1 MMSELSIGGLDPA
14 WERTQDRASSGLNNE
29 QLSRRQGA
37 DKMSRPTETKPRRA
51 RLNSLEQINLDAG
64 GLDIGA
70 EEIWASVPEDRTD
83 EPVRCFATFTD
94 DLHQLADWIVACG
107 VTTVAMESTGV
118 YWIPIYEILEAQGV
132 EVCLV
137 NAQATKNV
145 SGRKSDIEDC
155 QWIQQ
160 LHTYGL
166 LQPSFR
172 PPADICTLRT
182 YVRQRE
188 KLIQQRAAHIQQMQ
202 NALHLMNLKLT
213 SVITDI
219 TGLTGMQI
227 IRAILDGERDPFA
240 LAQFRDHRC
249 KSSEV
254 EIAKALTGNYQ
265 PEHIFTLCQAV
276 EAFDFYTR
284 QLTNCDTELNRHYA
298 CFEPQVDIIEH
309 PLPDKSQR
317 RQGNQPDFDLRSH
330 LYLMSGVDLTAID
343 GIDVLLA
350 QDIIAEVGTDM
361 SQWKSAKQFAS
372 WLGLSPNNR
381 SSAGKIKSRQTK
393 KTKSR
398 ANNAFRLAAQSVS
411 RSQSATGAFFRR
423 IKSKHG
429 APVAITATA
438 HKIARIVYHML
449 KHRTPYLDSGAE
461 AYNEQQRQRS
471 LHRLQRQAQ
480 KLGMTLIPIE
490 IPAVS

>member
-1 MMSELSIGGLDPA
+1 MTRKAES
-14 WERTQDRASSGLNNE
+14 
-29 QLSRRQGA
+29 
-37 DKMSRPTETKPRRA
+37 KPRRA
-51 RLNSLEQINLDAG
+51 RLNTLEQINLDAG

-70 EEIWASVPEDRTD
+70 EEIWASVPEDCAD

-118 YWIPIYEILEAQGV
+118 YWIPIYEMLEAQGI

-188 KLIQQRAAHIQQMQ
+188 KLIQQRASHIQQMQ
-202 NALHLMNLKLT
+202 KALHLMNLKLT
-213 SVITDI
+213 SVISDI

-227 IRAILDGERDPFA
+227 IRAILDGERNPVA

-249 KSSEV
+249 QSSEA

-265 PEHIFTLCQAV
+265 PEHIFTLRQAV
-276 EAFDFYTR
+276 EAFDFYTS
-284 QLTNCDTELNRHYA
+284 QLAHCDAELNRHYA
-298 CFEPQVDIIEH
+298 CFEPHVDIIEE
-309 PLPDKSQR
+309 PLPDKPQR
-317 RQGNQPDFDLRSH
+317 RQGNQPDFDLRAH
-330 LYLMSGVDLTAID
+330 LYLTSGVDLTAVD

-361 SQWKSAKQFAS
+361 SPWKSAKHFAS

-398 ANNAFRLAAQSVS
+398 ANKAFRLAAQSVS
-411 RSQSATGAFFRR
+411 RSQSAFGAFFRR
-423 IKSKHG
+423 IKAKHG

-438 HKIARIVYHML
+438 HKIARTVYHML
-449 KHRTPYLDSGAE
+449 KHRTPYIDLGAE
-461 AYNEQQRQRS
+461 AYNEQQKQRS
-471 LHRLQRQAQ
+471 LRHLQRQA
-480 KLGMTLIPIE
+480 KRLGMVLVPQNQ
-490 IPAVS
+490 PLVS